1 MRIQLL
7 GPVELHTGVG
17 STAEVAGAKR
27 RGVLALLAL
36 ELGRRVPVERF
47 FELLWDGEPPARA
60 KAALQV
66 HVAALRKALQDTS
79 FVLLTRSP
87 GYLLTGD
94 PDAVDARRFQDLTA
108 RAADLRD
115 DAEAARLLRQALGL
129 WQGPALADLPDT
141 PLRRALTGRLDD
153 ARCRAVEDWA
163 ERELRLG
170 TGANA
175 VPALEQVVRACS
187 LREPTLALLIRC
199 LQQAGRRRDAL
210 EVYRNTRARL
220 EDHLGISPGPL
231 LQAALEDTDL
241 AHAVLA
247 PPTPPATGSTP
258 PPTGATP
265 SASLLPEP
273 VVNTVPRQ
281 LPRQSAGFVG
291 RTEELRWLDRECG
304 EGQTGGG
311 LSLLVGPAGS
321 GKTATVVR

>member
-7 GPVELHTGVG
+7 GPVELHTGGG
-17 STAEVAGAKR
+17 SAVEVAGAKR

-36 ELGRRVPVERF
+36 ELCRRVPVERF
-47 FELLWDGEPPARA
+47 SELLWDGEPPARA

-66 HVAALRKALQDTS
+66 HVAALRKTLHDTS

-94 PDAVDARRFQDLTA
+94 PNAVDATRFQDLTT

-115 DAEAARLLRQALGL
+115 DAEAAQLLRQALGL

-141 PLRRALTGRLDD
+141 PLRRALTSRLDD
-153 ARCRAVEDWA
+153 ARCHAVEDWA

-199 LQQAGRRRDAL
+199 LQQAGRRHDAL

-231 LQAALEDTDL
+231 LQAALENTDL
-241 AHAVLA
+241 ANAVLV
-247 PPTPPATGSTP
+247 PTTPRTTGPTPPPSGFIP
-258 PPTGATP
+258 RPTGAGT
-265 SASLLPEP
+265 
-273 VVNTVPRQ
+273 
-281 LPRQSAGFVG
+281 
-291 RTEELRWLDRECG
+291 
-304 EGQTGGG
+304 
-311 LSLLVGPAGS
+311 S
-321 GKTATVVR
+321 G